1 LSHIHKKAIL
11 EKSLTKKPQNKPVKQ
26 PVQMPLQ
33 MIAFD
38 FDGTITTKDTFAL
51 FLRYWAGTP
60 RWLFNL
66 FKLLPVFLAY
76 TLKLIDRNK
85 VKEHVVRTFF
95 KNADEEKLN
104 VSAKQFATE
113 IIPKLIRPEALKT
126 LKKKNV
132 APNKLYIVSASI
144 NHYLDVWAETQG
156 IQHVIATNLQVEN
169 GRLTGELS
177 GVNCW
182 GAGKMTKIAAE
193 MAQTPFKLVEA
204 YGDTRGDREMLH
216 AAQESYYKPFRL

>member
-1 LSHIHKKAIL
+1 M
-11 EKSLTKKPQNKPVKQ
+11 TKKPQNIPVN
-26 PVQMPLQ
+26 

-66 FKLLPVFLAY
+66 LKLLPIFMAY
-76 TLKLIDRNK
+76 TLKIIDRNK

-95 KNADEEKLN
+95 KNANEN
-104 VSAKQFATE
+104 VLTARAKEFATE
-113 IIPKLIRPEALKT
+113 IIPTLIRPEAIKT

-132 APNKLYIVSASI
+132 APNQVYIVSASI
-144 NHYLDVWAETQG
+144 NHYLDVWAKKHG
-156 IQHVIATNLQVEN
+156 IKHVIATNLQVKD
-169 GRLTGELS
+169 GYITGELS
-177 GVNCW
+177 GPNCW
-182 GAGKMTKIAAE
+182 GPGKMTKITAK
-193 MAQTPFKLVEA
+193 MAQTPFELVEA

-216 AAQESYYKPFRL
+216 AAQESYFKPFRL